1 MKEELTLAQ
10 SVISFDSLSDLLAE
24 LDHCVETYSKMT
36 KRYEDRLGSLLRQ
49 AKDSSDPK
57 LRSVSADQNAITGQS
72 DSDQQNKKKRDDK
85 RREVEDKGWVVLES
99 GEVTIRLANG
109 SEPQLLSNEISLL
122 FKVIEALK
130 SKITSIEASRKL
142 ISELTAQGFKSDRR
156 LKVVFKDGLPR
167 YLIPSTEAPIQ
178 QGKFRYGEQF
188 RLAVLK

>member
-1 MKEELTLAQ
+1 MKEELALAQ

-57 LRSVSADQNAITGQS
+57 LRTVSAESALIGQS
-72 DSDQQNKKKRDDK
+72 DPDQQNKKKREDK
-85 RREVEDKGWVVLES
+85 KREVEDKGWVVLEA
-99 GEVTIRLANG
+99 GDVTIRLANG
-109 SEPQLLSNEISLL
+109 SESQLISNEISLL

-130 SKITSIEASRKL
+130 SKIATIEASRKL

-178 QGKFRYGEQF
+178 QRKFRYGEQF